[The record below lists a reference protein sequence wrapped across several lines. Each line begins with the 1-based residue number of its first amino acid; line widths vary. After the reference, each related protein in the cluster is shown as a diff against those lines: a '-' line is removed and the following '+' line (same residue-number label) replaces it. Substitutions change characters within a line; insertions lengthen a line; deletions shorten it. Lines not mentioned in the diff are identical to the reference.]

1 MFITAKHNFLH
12 TENGKTKLNK
22 TTAKNRLNLKL
33 DEDGIIRCY
42 GRMTNTNLPQETITP
57 ILLPWKEK
65 FIELMIEE
73 CHERLLHAGVSH
85 TFLKSG
91 QNIGLYIEVR
101 NVLRKCRICRKYQGG
116 PFKMPPMPPW
126 PKNKFSTISTFQ
138 AHSVRLLWTP
148 VSNIAESREEKG
160 MVLLIHLRSCEG
172 CPPRNCRRPNSRG
185 ILVAITKIYCKS
197 GKS

>member
-1 MFITAKHNFLH
+1 MVQDAYKIPARSRASSLELDPVPDVFLDQDGKELYPIELMLISQIIPFMFITAKHNFLH

-57 ILLPWKEK
+57 ILLPRKEK

-73 CHERLLHAGVSH
+73 YHERLLHAGVSH

-91 QNIGLYIEVR
+91 QNIGLYMEES
-101 NVLRKCRICRKYQGG
+101 K
-116 PFKMPPMPPW
+116 
-126 PKNKFSTISTFQ
+126 SETF
-138 AHSVRLLWTP
+138 
-148 VSNIAESREEKG
+148 
-160 MVLLIHLRSCEG
+160 
-172 CPPRNCRRPNSRG
+172 
-185 ILVAITKIYCKS
+185 
-197 GKS
+197 